1 MTPNEKEAAPKDPE
15 VRDAQFFAAIGYLS
29 FLCFV
34 PLALKKNNKFALFHG
49 KQALVLFILELAA
62 AILKAIPALGDL
74 VFTLAFVVFGILSLI
89 DEQKKFFEVN
99 DSYLSAQHNRLMALI
114 TLESAAA
121 AELNGGMQ

>member
-34 PLALKKNNKFALFHG
+34 PLVLKKENKFAVFHG

-62 AILKAIPALGDL
+62 AILKVVPALGDL
-74 VFTLAFVVFGILSLI
+74 VFTLSFVVFGILSLI
-89 DEQKKFFEVN
+89 GIVKV
-99 DSYLSAQHNRLMALI
+99 LMGEKWEIPVIHEIAEKI
-114 TLESAAA
+114 TF
-121 AELNGGMQ
+121 